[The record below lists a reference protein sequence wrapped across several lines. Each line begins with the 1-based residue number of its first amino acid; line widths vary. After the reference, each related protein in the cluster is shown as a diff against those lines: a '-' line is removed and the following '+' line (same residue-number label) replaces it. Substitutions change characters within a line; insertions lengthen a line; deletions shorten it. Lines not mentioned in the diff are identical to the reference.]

1 MSPEEVRVGR
11 KIRVG
16 KRHRIEERRGMVGTV
31 VGRYGGEG
39 YVRRSSNSLGMGR
52 RRARPPKQAVVG
64 PWCSWINSTV
74 RHYRRYFL
82 KRVRISSATGSI
94 LFLAS
99 IRVAALAV
107 TRS

>member
-74 RHYRRYFL
+74 IPNPAEEFL
-82 KRVRISSATGSI
+82 SVMPPEATSGSW
-94 LFLAS
+94 
-99 IRVAALAV
+99 
-107 TRS
+107 